1 MTGPLAIGVDVG
13 GTKVAALLVDSDGG
27 VLDRRL
33 VPSPADNAEAV
44 TRTVVALVAELLSDH
59 DGVVAVGVGAAGLV
73 SRDGVVRFAP
83 NVAWRE
89 FPLRERVA
97 AGVRVPVAVEND
109 ANVAAWGEF
118 RFGAGRGTA
127 DLLVV
132 TVGTGIGGGIV
143 IGGELFRGANGLGA
157 EIGHIIVEPHGPLC
171 GCGNHGCW
179 EQMASGRAIERLG
192 RIAAA
197 EQRGSVLAEIAG
209 GDPSRLT
216 GPDVTKAARDGDPVA
231 SGILEEVGRRLGQG
245 IAGLVNVLDPEAVV
259 VGGGAAEARDLLLKP
274 ARRAYAESVEAPS
287 HRPEVPILGAEL
299 GNDAGAIG
307 AADLARRQ
315 VAG

>member
-1 MTGPLAIGVDVG
+1 MTEPLAIGVDIG
-13 GTKVAALLVDSDGG
+13 GTKVAALLVDSGG
-27 VLDRRL
+27 KVLDRRL
-33 VPSPADNAEAV
+33 VPSPADDADAV
-44 TRTVVALVAELLSDH
+44 TRTVVALVAELLADH

-73 SRDGVVRFAP
+73 SHDGVVRFAP

-97 AGVRVPVAVEND
+97 AGVRIPVAVEND
-109 ANVAAWGEF
+109 ASVAAWGEY
-118 RFGAGRGTA
+118 RFGAGRGTT

-143 IGGELFRGANGLGA
+143 IGGELFRGAHGLGA

-179 EQMASGRAIERLG
+179 EQMASGRAIERMG
-192 RIAAA
+192 RIAAV
-197 EQRGSVLAEIAG
+197 EQRGSVLAETAA

-216 GPDVTKAARDGDPVA
+216 GQDVTKAARDGDPVA
-231 SGILEEVGRRLGQG
+231 VGILEEVGRRLGQG
-245 IAGLVNVLDPEAVV
+245 IAGLANVLDPDAVV
-259 VGGGAAEARDLLLKP
+259 VGGGAADAQDLLLQP
-274 ARRAYAESVEAPS
+274 ARRAFIESVEAPT
-287 HRPEVPILGAEL
+287 HRPEVPILAAEL

-307 AADLARRQ
+307 AADLARR
-315 VAG
+315 ATA